1 MLYTK
6 PMACNFIK
14 KETLALVFSCE
25 FCEITKNTSSTE
37 HLRKSAS
44 ETVVNLGSK
53 NESVRSEIVVFFV
66 SVALHTIP
74 YPQVNTA
81 S

>member
-1 MLYTK
+1 
-6 PMACNFIK
+6 MACNFIK

-37 HLRKSAS
+37 HLRKGAS

-66 SVALHTIP
+66 SVALDTVP

>member
-1 MLYTK
+1 M
-6 PMACNFIK
+6 
-14 KETLALVFSCE
+14 FSCE

-66 SVALHTIP
+66 SVALDTVP

>member
-1 MLYTK
+1 
-6 PMACNFIK
+6 MACNFIK

-66 SVALHTIP
+66 SVALDTVP

>member
-1 MLYTK
+1 
-6 PMACNFIK
+6 MACNFIK

-44 ETVVNLGSK
+44 ETVINLESK

-66 SVALHTIP
+66 SVALDTVP

>member
-1 MLYTK
+1 
-6 PMACNFIK
+6 MACNFIK
-14 KETLALVFSCE
+14 KETLALVFSCK
-25 FCEITKNTSSTE
+25 FSEITKNTSSTE

-66 SVALHTIP
+66 SVALDTVP